1 MDRLVYI
8 ASATAARLETA
19 QAVAANNL
27 ANASTTGFKA
37 DLLASRAALLQG
49 DGWDSRVYAPVTGA
63 GMDASAGAVN
73 PTGRDLDLAIDGE
86 GALAVQAAD
95 GAEAY
100 TRAGNLR
107 VSASGLLETASGLPV
122 LGDGGPL
129 LIPPY
134 QSISIGRDGTVSV
147 VPDGQGPEAQAVVGR
162 IKLVNPPPD
171 SLQKGGDG
179 TLRPAGGG
187 TLPADAAVRLT
198 PGALEGSNV
207 SAVGAMVQMIET
219 SRQYELQVRLM
230 QAAEK
235 ADQASSRLL
244 SLNG

>member
-49 DGWDSRVYAPVTGA
+49 DGWDSRVYAPVTGV
-63 GMDASAGAVN
+63 GLDASAGAVHQ
-73 PTGRDLDLAIDGE
+73 TGRDLDVAIGAE

-107 VSASGLLETASGLPV
+107 VSASGLLETANGLPV

-129 LIPPY
+129 LIPPLPEH
-134 QSISIGRDGTVSV
+134 QHRPRRHGVGGAGRAGA
-147 VPDGQGPEAQAVVGR
+147 QG
-162 IKLVNPPPD
+162 
-171 SLQKGGDG
+171 
-179 TLRPAGGG
+179 AGGG
-187 TLPADAAVRLT
+187 RAHQAGQPAAGQRAKGR
-198 PGALEGSNV
+198 
-207 SAVGAMVQMIET
+207 
-219 SRQYELQVRLM
+219 
-230 QAAEK
+230 
-235 ADQASSRLL
+235 
-244 SLNG
+244 

>member
-1 MDRLVYI
+1 MI
-8 ASATAARLETA
+8 
-19 QAVAANNL
+19 
-27 ANASTTGFKA
+27 
-37 DLLASRAALLQG
+37 
-49 DGWDSRVYAPVTGA
+49 
-63 GMDASAGAVN
+63 
-73 PTGRDLDLAIDGE
+73 
-86 GALAVQAAD
+86 
-95 GAEAY
+95 
-100 TRAGNLR
+100 
-107 VSASGLLETASGLPV
+107 
-122 LGDGGPL
+122 
-129 LIPPY
+129 
-134 QSISIGRDGTVSV
+134 
-147 VPDGQGPEAQAVVGR
+147 GR

-179 TLRPAGGG
+179 TLRPADGG
-187 TLPADAAVRLT
+187 TLPADAAVTLT

>member
-27 ANASTTGFKA
+27 ANASTAGFKA
-37 DLLASRAALLQG
+37 DLLASRAALLHG
-49 DGWDSRVYAPVTGA
+49 AGWDSRVYAPVTGA
-63 GMDASAGAVN
+63 GLDASAGAIQQ
-73 PTGRDLDLAIDGE
+73 TGRDLDVAVDGQGAI
-86 GALAVQAAD
+86 AVQAAD
-95 GAEAY
+95 GSEAY

-107 VSASGLLETASGLPV
+107 VGASGMLETAGGQPV

-129 LIPPY
+129 LLPPY
-134 QSISIGRDGTVSV
+134 QSVSIGRDGTVSV
-147 VPDGQGPEAQAVVGR
+147 VPDGQGPEAQVVIGR
-162 IKLVNPPPD
+162 IKLV
-171 SLQKGGDG
+171 SLPTEGLHKGGDG
-179 TLRPAGGG
+179 TLRSADGAV
-187 TLPADAAVRLT
+187 LPPDAAIGLT
-198 PGALEGSNV
+198 PRAIETSNV

-230 QAAEK
+230 QAAERT
-235 ADQASSRLL
+235 DQASSRLL

>member
-27 ANASTTGFKA
+27 ANAGITGFKA

-63 GMDASAGAVN
+63 GLDASAGTVTQ
-73 PTGRDLDLAIDGE
+73 TGRDLDLAIDGA
-86 GALAVQAAD
+86 GAIAVQAAD
-95 GAEAY
+95 GGEAY

-107 VSASGLLETASGLPV
+107 VSADGMLETASGQAV

-129 LIPPY
+129 LVPPY
-134 QSISIGRDGTVSV
+134 QSISIGHDGTVSI
-147 VPDGQGPEAQAVVGR
+147 VPDGQGPAAQAVVGR
-162 IKLVNPPPD
+162 IKLVNPAPG
-171 SLQKGGDG
+171 SLQKAGDG
-179 TLRPAGGG
+179 TLRPVNGG
-187 TLPADAAVRLT
+187 TLPADAAVKVT
-198 PGALEGSNV
+198 PAALEGSNV
-207 SAVGAMVQMIET
+207 STVGAMVQMIET

>member
-27 ANASTTGFKA
+27 ANASTIGFKA

-49 DGWDSRVYAPVTGA
+49 DGWGSRVYAPVTGA
-63 GMDASAGAVN
+63 GLDASAGAVTQ
-73 PTGRDLDLAIDGE
+73 TGRDLDLAIDGD
-86 GALAVQAAD
+86 GAMAVQATD
-95 GAEAY
+95 GSEAY

-107 VSASGLLETASGLPV
+107 VSADGMLQTASGQAV

-129 LIPPY
+129 LVPPY
-134 QSISIGRDGTVSV
+134 QSISIGHDGTVSV
-147 VPDGQGPEAQAVVGR
+147 VPDGQGPAAQTVVGR
-162 IKLVNPPPD
+162 IKLVKPAPG
-171 SLQKGGDG
+171 SLRKAGDG
-179 TLRPAGGG
+179 TLRPVNGG
-187 TLPADAAVRLT
+187 TLPADAAVKVT

-207 SAVGAMVQMIET
+207 STVGAMVQMIET

>member
-27 ANASTTGFKA
+27 ANASTAGFKA
-37 DLLASRAALLQG
+37 DLLASESALLHG
-49 DGWDSRVYAPVTGA
+49 DGWDSRFYAPVTGL
-63 GMDASAGAVN
+63 GMDTTPGAMQQ
-73 PTGRDLDLAIDGE
+73 TGRNLDIALDGD
-86 GALAVQAAD
+86 GAMAVQSAD
-95 GAEAY
+95 GSEAY

-107 VSASGLLETASGLPV
+107 VSASGMLETAVGQPV

-134 QSISIGRDGTVSV
+134 QSLTIGHDGTVSV
-147 VPDGQGPEAQAVVGR
+147 VPDGQGPAAQTVIGR
-162 IKLVNPPPD
+162 IKLVSAPPD
-171 SLQKGGDG
+171 SLRKGGDG
-179 TLRPAGGG
+179 TLRSVDGVPLA
-187 TLPADAAVRLT
+187 ADAAVKLT

-207 SAVGAMVQMIET
+207 SAVGAMVQMIEI

-235 ADQASSRLL
+235 ADQASTRLL

>member
-49 DGWDSRVYAPVTGA
+49 DGWDSRFYAPVTGLA
-63 GMDASAGAVN
+63 MDASAGTVQQ
-73 PTGRDLDLAIDGE
+73 TGRDMDVAVDGAGAI
-86 GALAVQAAD
+86 AVQAAD
-95 GAEAY
+95 GSEAY
-100 TRAGNLR
+100 TRAGNFR
-107 VSASGLLETASGLPV
+107 VSADGLLQTAAGQPV
-122 LGDGGPL
+122 LADGGPL

-134 QSISIGRDGTVSV
+134 QSLSIGHDGTVSV
-147 VPDGQGPEAQAVVGR
+147 VPEGQGPAAQSVVGR

-179 TLRPAGGG
+179 TLRTVDGAP
-187 TLPADAAVRLT
+187 LPADAAVKLT

-207 SAVGAMVQMIET
+207 SAIGAMVQMIET

>member
-27 ANASTTGFKA
+27 ANASTAGFKA

-49 DGWDSRVYAPVTGA
+49 AGWDSRVYAPVTGA
-63 GMDASAGAVN
+63 GLDASAGALQH
-73 PTGRDLDLAIDGE
+73 TGRELDVAVAGDGAI
-86 GALAVQAAD
+86 AVQAAD
-95 GAEAY
+95 GSEAY

-107 VSASGLLETASGLPV
+107 VGASGLLETAAGLPV

-129 LIPPY
+129 LLPPY
-134 QSISIGRDGTVSV
+134 ESVSIGRDGTVSV
-147 VPDGQGPEAQAVVGR
+147 VPDGQGPEAQTVVGR
-162 IKLVNPPPD
+162 IKLVALPAD
-171 SLQKGGDG
+171 GVQKAGDG
-179 TLRPAGGG
+179 TLRAADGAV
-187 TLPADAAVRLT
+187 LPADAAVGVT
-198 PGALEGSNV
+198 PQALETSNV

>member
-63 GMDASAGAVN
+63 GLDASAGRGAAR
-73 PTGRDLDLAIDGE
+73 PAAISTWPST
-86 GALAVQAAD
+86 ATARIAVQAAD
-95 GAEAY
+95 GSEAY

-107 VSASGLLETASGLPV
+107 VSAGGLLETANGLPV

-162 IKLVNPPPD
+162 IKLVNPAAGQPA
-171 SLQKGGDG
+171 KGRRRH
-179 TLRPAGGG
+179 LAARRWRARCRPMRRSSSRPARSK
-187 TLPADAAVRLT
+187 AAT
-198 PGALEGSNV
+198 
-207 SAVGAMVQMIET
+207 SAPSA
-219 SRQYELQVRLM
+219 RWCR
-230 QAAEK
+230 
-235 ADQASSRLL
+235 
-244 SLNG
+244 

>member
-27 ANASTTGFKA
+27 ANASTVGFKA
-37 DLLASRAALLQG
+37 DLMASRAALLRG
-49 DGWDSRVYAPVTGA
+49 DGFASRLYAPVTGL
-63 GMDASAGAVN
+63 GMDHGAGAVQN
-73 PTGRDLDLAIDGE
+73 TGRALDVAIEGA
-86 GALAVQAAD
+86 GALAVQAND

-107 VSASGLLETASGLPV
+107 VSAGGLLETANGLPV

-129 LIPPY
+129 LIPPH
-134 QSISIGRDGTVSV
+134 QSLHIGKDGTVTV
-147 VPDGQGPEAQAVVGR
+147 VPDGQGPEALVTVGR

-171 SLQKGGDG
+171 SLAKGADG
-179 TLRPAGGG
+179 TLRMPDGAP
-187 TLPADAAVRLT
+187 LPADAAVTLAA
-198 PGALEGSNV
+198 GALESSNV

-230 QAAEK
+230 QTAER
-235 ADQASSRLL
+235 ADQASARLL
-244 SLNG
+244 SVGG

>member
-27 ANASTTGFKA
+27 ANASTIGFKA

-49 DGWDSRVYAPVTGA
+49 DGWGSRVYAPVTGT
-63 GMDASAGAVN
+63 GLDASAGAVTQ
-73 PTGRDLDLAIDGE
+73 TGRDLDLAIDGD
-86 GALAVQAAD
+86 GAMAVQATD
-95 GAEAY
+95 GSEAY

-107 VSASGLLETASGLPV
+107 VSADGMLQTASGQAV

-129 LIPPY
+129 LVPPY
-134 QSISIGRDGTVSV
+134 QSISIGHDGTVSV
-147 VPDGQGPEAQAVVGR
+147 VPDGQGPAAQAVVGR
-162 IKLVNPPPD
+162 IKLVKPAPG
-171 SLQKGGDG
+171 SLRKAGDG
-179 TLRPAGGG
+179 TLRPVNGG
-187 TLPADAAVRLT
+187 TLPADAAVKVT

-207 SAVGAMVQMIET
+207 STVGAMVQMIET

>member
-19 QAVAANNL
+19 QAVAATNL

-49 DGWDSRVYAPVTGA
+49 DGWGSRVYAPVTGA
-63 GMDASAGAVN
+63 GLDTSAGALIQ
-73 PTGRDLDLAIDGE
+73 TGRSLDLAIDGD
-86 GALAVQAAD
+86 GAMAVQATD
-95 GAEAY
+95 GSEAY

-107 VSASGLLETASGLPV
+107 VSASGMLETANGLPV

-134 QSISIGRDGTVSV
+134 QSISIGHDGTVSV
-147 VPDGQGPEAQAVVGR
+147 VPDGQGPAAQAVVGR
-162 IKLVNPPPD
+162 IKLVNPQPGN
-171 SLQKGGDG
+171 LQKAGDG
-179 TLRPAGGG
+179 MLRLIDGA
-187 TLPADAAVRLT
+187 TLPADAAVKLT
-198 PGALEGSNV
+198 PGALEASNV

>member
-49 DGWDSRVYAPVTGA
+49 SGWDSRVYAPVTGA
-63 GMDASAGAVN
+63 GLDASPGALQQ
-73 PTGRDLDLAIDGE
+73 TGRDLDVAVDGQGAI
-86 GALAVQAAD
+86 AVQAAD
-95 GAEAY
+95 GSEAY

-107 VSASGLLETASGLPV
+107 VGADGLLTTGTGLPV

-129 LIPPY
+129 LLPPH
-134 QSISIGRDGTVSV
+134 QSITIGRDGTVSV
-147 VPDGQGPEAQAVVGR
+147 VPDGQGPQAQVVVGR
-162 IKLVNPPPD
+162 IKLVRLPAD
-171 SLQKGGDG
+171 GLHKGGDG
-179 TLRPAGGG
+179 TLRTG
-187 TLPADAAVRLT
+187 TGAPLPADAAIGLT
-198 PGALEGSNV
+198 AQALETSNV

-230 QAAEK
+230 QTAEK
-235 ADQASSRLL
+235 ADQASARLL